1 MVDRTDEKGFGCIMT
16 QNRRLLLNV
25 VATYGRSL
33 YALAVG
39 IFTARWALQ
48 ALGEVDYG
56 LVGVVG
62 GLTGFVSFLN
72 GLLASAVSRFYG
84 VSVGAAKRKGN
95 ELDGLRECQRWFTVA
110 VSIHSIVPLILIAI
124 GYPCGVWAVKHFLTI
139 PPDRVQACI
148 WVWRF
153 TCMSCF
159 IGMVSVPFSAMYRA
173 KQEIAELTIYSFF
186 TTTANAFFLYY
197 MITHPGVW
205 MAKYSLWTC
214 ALGAIPQFLI
224 ITRAIVCYKECR
236 FVSGFFWNSGR
247 VKEICRFAFAR
258 CLAQLAG
265 VFAGQG
271 SAIVVNKYLGPSFN
285 ASVTLGNTVAGHA
298 VTLAGSVTGAFYPMI
313 TNKAG
318 EGAFDEVRVLS
329 LRVSR
334 IATALVLLFA
344 IPLSLEIEEVLRLW
358 LIHPPV
364 FVAEICVALLIKMV
378 LESMS
383 DGYWMSILSKGESV
397 VRYSMS
403 VCWAG
408 FILMGTVWILFE
420 FGLGMFSLC
429 VGYLLHAVWL
439 VGWRLYWGRKLVGI
453 GVRVWLHRVF
463 LPLTMICAVT
473 VLCGFVP
480 QLFLKSSPVRI
491 AVTVLFCEIIYVPA
505 LYLWLFDSGEKK
517 YLKGKFRNFA
527 AKWRRGNES
536 CICN

>member
-1 MVDRTDEKGFGCIMT
+1 MADRTDEKGFGFVMT
-16 QNRRLLLNV
+16 QNRRLVLNV
-25 VATYGRSL
+25 AATYGRSL

-95 ELDGLRECQRWFTVA
+95 ESEGLRECQRWFTVA
-110 VSIHSIVPLILIAI
+110 VSIHSVVPLVLVAI
-124 GYPCGVWAVKHFLTI
+124 GYPCGVWAVEHFLTI
-139 PPDRVQACI
+139 PQDRVLACI

-159 IGMVSVPFSAMYRA
+159 IGMVSVPFSAMYGA

-186 TTTANAFFLYY
+186 QTTANAFFLYY

-205 MAKYSLWTC
+205 LAKYSLWTC
-214 ALGAIPQFLI
+214 VLGAIPQFFI
-224 ITRAIVCYKECR
+224 IARAIVCYKECR
-236 FVSGFFWNSGR
+236 FVSGFFWNLGR

-285 ASVTLGNTVAGHA
+285 ASVSLGSTVAGHA
-298 VTLAGSVTGAFYPMI
+298 ATLAESVTGAFYPVI
-313 TNKAG
+313 VNKTG
-318 EGAFDEVRVLS
+318 EGAFDEVRTLS

-334 IATALVLLFA
+334 IGSALILLFT
-344 IPLSLEIEEVLRLW
+344 IPLSLEIREVLRLW

-364 FVAEICVALLIKMV
+364 FVAEICVAILIKMV
-378 LESMS
+378 LEAMS
-383 DGYWMSILSKGESV
+383 DGYWMSILSKGESIV
-397 VRYSMS
+397 KYSMS

-408 FILMGTVWILFE
+408 FILMGSVWILFE
-420 FGLGMFSLC
+420 FGFGMVSLC
-429 VGYLLHAVWL
+429 VGYLLHAIWI
-439 VGWRLYWGRKLVGI
+439 VGWRLYWGRKLIGI
-453 GVRVWLHRVF
+453 GVRTWLWRVF
-463 LPLTMICAVT
+463 LPLTTICIVT
-473 VLCGFVP
+473 AMWGCVP
-480 QLFLKSSPVRI
+480 QLFLKSSLMRVV
-491 AVTVLFCEIIYVPA
+491 VTILFCEVIYVPA
-505 LYLWLFDSGEKK
+505 LYFWMLDSAEKK
-517 YLKGKFRNFA
+517 YLKGKLMAFV
-527 AKWRRGNES
+527 AKWR
-536 CICN
+536 